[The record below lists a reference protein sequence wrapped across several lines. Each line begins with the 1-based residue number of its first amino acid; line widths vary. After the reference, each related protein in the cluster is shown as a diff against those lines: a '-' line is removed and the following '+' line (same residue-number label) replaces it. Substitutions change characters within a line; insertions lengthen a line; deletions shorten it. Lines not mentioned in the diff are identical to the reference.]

1 MTQPRSQKSSQPC
14 DISVAFIL
22 RKWFFKKIGQ
32 HRNQITYTQVFGFF
46 NNTPL
51 TYFTIHTRQPVISS
65 NMAPPHPPQK
75 LLLLEVSKKTHVS
88 TAISKKKTGESFFV
102 TRQPSRSHWKMCLI
116 LAPCSRASWKR
127 KYPLWRVVGELNP
140 NDFHRKWP
148 WTRYHLSRQGVS
160 SSFHLRVM
168 S

>member
-22 RKWFFKKIGQ
+22 RKWFSKKMGQ
-32 HRNQITYTQVFGFF
+32 HRNQITYTQVVGFF

-51 TYFTIHTRQPVISS
+51 TYFTIHTSQPVMAT

-75 LLLLEVSKKTHVS
+75 LLLVEVSFKKTVS
-88 TAISKKKTGESFFV
+88 TAISKKTGESFFV
-102 TRQPSRSHWKMCLI
+102 EESLSLFCTRQPSRSHWKMCLI

-140 NDFHRKWP
+140 NDFHC
-148 WTRYHLSRQGVS
+148 
-160 SSFHLRVM
+160 
-168 S
+168 